1 MSIKL
6 SYLDCCFEGVI
17 PSTIAT
23 CSQEGIPNASYL
35 SHVYRVDEK
44 YVATSFQFFNQTRA
58 NLLENPY
65 AVLRVR
71 HPVNLQSYRLKVK
84 YLRSEDRGPVF
95 EQMSIKMD
103 VIAAYEGMGSIFRLK
118 AADIYEV
125 LEIEQ
130 ESEETDFHPPLM
142 ACPFESRE
150 DLELL
155 RVISDK
161 MNQVMDLE
169 ELLDQSMQL
178 LNRYLGWTH
187 MILLLA
193 DEEEKLLVTHASFGY
208 SVGGVGAEVKW
219 GEGLI
224 GLCAQHRRLL
234 QVNALAEGFR
244 YAKAVKQGASLEALT
259 TRIPLPGLANPAS
272 QVAVPIQAYGE
283 FIGVLALESENKSN
297 WGPRDQLFLST
308 ITNMMAVGISALE
321 AKGRDLKVTSQRESP
336 LIVEQNPVL
345 RIRFVPGDELI
356 FVNDQYLIKNIPAR
370 ILWYLLQTF
379 SKTGRS
385 EFSNMELRAEKSLN
399 LPEIKDNLE
408 TRLILLRKRLEE
420 QASAIRLISTGRGK
434 FKMEVVGRL
443 DFPANE

>member
-6 SYLDCCFEGVI
+6 AQLDCCFEGVI

-23 CSQEGIPNASYL
+23 CSQDGTPNASYL

-44 YVATSFQFFNQTRA
+44 HVATSFQFFNRTRA
-58 NLLENPY
+58 NLMENPY
-65 AVLRVR
+65 AAIRVR
-71 HPVNLQSYRLKVK
+71 HPVNLQSYRLRTK
-84 YLRSEDRGPVF
+84 YVRSEDQGPVF
-95 EQMSIKMD
+95 DQMSVKMD
-103 VIAAYEGMGSIFRLK
+103 VIAAYEGMGSIFKLK
-118 AADIYEV
+118 AVDIYEV

-130 ESEETDFHPPLM
+130 EEGETDYHPPM
-142 ACPFESRE
+142 TDCPSESRE

-161 MNQVMDLE
+161 MNQVMSLE
-169 ELLDQSMQL
+169 ELFDQSMQL

-193 DEEEKLLVTHASFGY
+193 DEDEKLLVTHASFGY
-208 SVGGVGAEVKW
+208 AVGGVGAEVKW

-224 GLCAQHRRLL
+224 GLCAEHRRLL
-234 QVNALAEGFR
+234 QVNAMAEVFR
-244 YAKAVKQGASLEALT
+244 YAKAVKLGVSSEALT
-259 TRIPLPGLANPAS
+259 PRIPLPGLTNPAS
-272 QVAVPIQAYGE
+272 QVAAPIKAHGE
-283 FIGVLALESENKSN
+283 FIGVLAVESETKRN

-308 ITNMMAVGISALE
+308 ITNMLGVGISALE
-321 AKGRDLKVTSQRESP
+321 AKGRAMKVASQQDSHTLK
-336 LIVEQNPVL
+336 EQNPIL
-345 RIRFVPGDELI
+345 RVRYVPGDDFI

-379 SKTGRS
+379 SKSGRS

-420 QASAIRLISTGRGK
+420 QASAIRLVSSGRGK
-434 FKMEVVGRL
+434 FRLEVSGRL
-443 DFPANE
+443 DFSSGE